1 VNLSP
6 IHQPLDCGESV
17 TTHKA
22 TLFECTSKI
31 VIPQSP
37 PPPHLHQMGS
47 SGWCVRQQCVAR
59 LSPGTCHATCVL
71 RCRAHASISS
81 LNISTRRSPTNRIV
95 DLVLRLQC
103 IDRLS
108 LCNQPFVVGPL
119 PWTLRRYAAM
129 RAMEATQSRTMV
141 PPQAPPPPPVAP
153 FRFAMIYSDSM
164 VLQRSSE
171 CCPLPLLCCTTGAHV
186 YPIIAV
192 AITVVICATTVTLT
206 YCRPFAAHRVWCR
219 NFKPPP
225 HPPPHAFQLHH

>member
-17 TTHKA
+17 TRQLCSNARRKLSSTNHPSPALASIGQQWVVCSPAVRCA
-22 TLFECTSKI
+22 TVSRNMSCNVCGVLSRAC
-31 VIPQSP
+31 
-37 PPPHLHQMGS
+37 LHQL
-47 SGWCVRQQCVAR
+47 VEHIN
-59 LSPGTCHATCVL
+59 T
-71 RCRAHASISS
+71 S
-81 LNISTRRSPTNRIV
+81 LPHNRIV
-95 DLVLRLQC
+95 DLMLRLQF

-129 RAMEATQSRTMV
+129 RAMEATQSHTMV

-171 CCPLPLLCCTTGAHV
+171 WRVGGVLHSGVTCPCC
-186 YPIIAV
+186 
-192 AITVVICATTVTLT
+192 
-206 YCRPFAAHRVWCR
+206 AAPQGHTSIPSLQW
-219 NFKPPP
+219 P
-225 HPPPHAFQLHH
+225 